1 MLTTTF
7 THRDLAAAEA
17 VDALAGAG
25 FEVDGGADAVSVTL
39 TLLDTFDGRLHA
51 DGLRLVLR
59 EGAERELVLLG
70 PDGSPPAHLVWS
82 GPPPRRDHDLPAG
95 PFGARV
101 AGPIAERALLPVVDV
116 RSNCREVVAR
126 DGRGKA
132 VVTLVVHDRPV
143 TTGSDH
149 DLPTVAVEVRGVLG
163 HGDDLARAVR
173 RLDRLGFDRHPGDL
187 LDLALDAV
195 GRSAA
200 GCASSPT
207 VPLDPG
213 DDALDAVRAVLRNL
227 LDTLETNL
235 PGTLDDLDPEFLHE
249 LRVAVRR
256 TRSVL
261 TETKKVLPRPV
272 RDRFRTGFGELG
284 AATGRTRDLDVYV
297 LGWDDLVATLDATD
311 RAAIGPLLDALEAD
325 RRRAHAAMAAVLSS
339 PDTAEL
345 LADWRGWLDDPD
357 AAPQRRERHIGP
369 FIAARIDR
377 AQSVLLDQGRA
388 IAPDSPAE
396 ALHDLRKDAKKLR
409 YLLECFGSLFA
420 PKARKAFVGQ
430 LKALQDNLGTFQDLE
445 VQINELREL
454 AHALHGRSGTSADTL
469 LATGR
474 LIDHLEQARHR
485 ERDDFVERFAAYD
498 TPDNRRRLADLLATV
513 EDS

>member
-1 MLTTTF
+1 MTF
-7 THRDLAAAEA
+7 THRDLGASEV
-17 VDALAGAG
+17 VDALTEADL
-25 FEVDGGADAVSVTL
+25 ELDGTDATTVAV

-59 EGAERELVLLG
+59 EGTERELVLVG
-70 PDGSPPAHLVWS
+70 ADEAPPAHLVWS
-82 GPPPRRDHDLPAG
+82 GPAPQRDHDLPPG

-101 AGPIAERALLPVVDV
+101 AGPLAERALLPVVAV
-116 RSNCREVVAR
+116 RSSCRQVVGR

-132 VVTLVVHDRPV
+132 VVTLLVHDRPA
-143 TTGSDH
+143 TAEPDAA
-149 DLPTVAVEVRGVLG
+149 LPGVVVEVRGLLG
-163 HGDDLARAVR
+163 HGTEVDRAVR
-173 RLDRLGFDRHPGDL
+173 HLERLGFERHDGDL
-187 LDLALDAV
+187 VDLALQAA
-195 GRSAA
+195 GRSAE
-200 GCASSPT
+200 GFSSSPT
-207 VPLDPG
+207 VPLDPA

-227 LDTLETNL
+227 LDTVEANL

-261 TETKKVLPRPV
+261 SETKKVLPHEV

-297 LGWDDLVATLDATD
+297 LGWGDLVATLDASD
-311 RAAIGPLLDALEAD
+311 RAAVQPLLDALDAD
-325 RRRAHAAMAAVLSS
+325 RRRAQAKMARVLSS
-339 PDTAEL
+339 TRTAGL
-345 LADWRGWLDDPD
+345 LADWRAWLDDAEVEPD
-357 AAPQRRERHIGP
+357 SRSRTVGDV
-369 FIAARIDR
+369 IASRIDR
-377 AQSVLLDQGRA
+377 AQSVLLDEGRA
-388 IAPDSPAE
+388 ITPDSPAE

-409 YLLECFGSLFA
+409 YLLECFGSLFPA
-420 PKARKAFVGQ
+420 PPRKAFVGQ

-454 AHALHGRSGTSADTL
+454 AHVLHSRSGTSADTL

-485 ERDDFVERFAAYD
+485 ERDDFVDRFAAYD
-498 TPDNRRRLADLLATV
+498 TSDNRRRLADLLATV
-513 EDS
+513 EGS